1 VTKTKK
7 KKRRPLRAIFLTL
20 ITLILIGLT
29 CTAICGTAF
38 AYYIR
43 EYVSKD
49 IDIDLEDFSL
59 YCTNC
64 IYYWDQNGNE
74 VEMEE

>member
-1 VTKTKK
+1 MTKTK
-7 KKRRPLRAIFLTL
+7 KKRRPLRAIGLTL

-29 CTAICGTAF
+29 CVGICGTAF

-59 YCTNC
+59 NFTSF
-64 IYYWDQNGNE
+64 IYYVD
-74 VEMEE
+74 